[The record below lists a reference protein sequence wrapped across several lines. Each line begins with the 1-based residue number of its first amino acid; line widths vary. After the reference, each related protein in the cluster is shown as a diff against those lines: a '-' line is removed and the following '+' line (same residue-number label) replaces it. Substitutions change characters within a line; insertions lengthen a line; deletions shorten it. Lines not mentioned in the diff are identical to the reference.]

1 MSPCL
6 VSVLRILEKMIP
18 QPCEGEQLLLS
29 RLTGPETESEG
40 HPHPTT
46 PVGRLQQRSGPAS
59 AIGGSS
65 KQTNPK
71 KSATPRT
78 SVTHIF
84 PLVNRPLCVDPEA
97 DGSLLT
103 TTLYVGYAP
112 QQQ

>member
-1 MSPCL
+1 MYKI
-6 VSVLRILEKMIP
+6 VP

-46 PVGRLQQRSGPAS
+46 PVGRLQQRSAPPPQS
-59 AIGGSS
+59 VGSS

-71 KSATPRT
+71 NPPHHPPSHP
-78 SVTHIF
+78 HI
-84 PLVNRPLCVDPEA
+84 PSCKQTALANPEA
-97 DGSLLT
+97 DDSLLT
-103 TTLYVGYAP
+103 TAPHDRYVP